1 MFSSY
6 SKNKSIQIRI
16 ELLNLNL
23 QELVIKF
30 LHQYETIKMHKRER
44 VHIECRLSSRKILK
58 LPLVISATYIF
69 TFGKI
74 AKQAHSIQRTCRFAK
89 ISQSI
94 GNSFKITFSGFNL
107 NSNYL
112 APVYLVAKLQG
123 PAIMISLQILI
134 IVSTAK
140 INAIRTLVCRQ
151 RVSNPFSLPLHK

>member
-1 MFSSY
+1 M
-6 SKNKSIQIRI
+6 
-16 ELLNLNL
+16 NLNL

-30 LHQYETIKMHKRER
+30 LHQYETIKIHKRER

-123 PAIMISLQILI
+123 PRDHDKLADINYCLYCKDKCNPDLSL
-134 IVSTAK
+134 
-140 INAIRTLVCRQ
+140 
-151 RVSNPFSLPLHK
+151 